1 MLPRSGPPSARPLAR
16 SLVLARPLF
25 AGQIDGAT
33 VVDAKAVESFGR
45 ILSAERPDVVFTQ
58 WPIDTH
64 LDHQAASTLTFRSWL
79 AGGRRFELYY
89 YEVNSG
95 SQTLGFH
102 PTDYVD
108 ITAVREKK
116 KAALFAHKS
125 QNGEEIYRRHHEVM
139 ENFRGR
145 EAGVAAAEA
154 LVHLAREKSASG
166 LPGIGP

>member
-79 AGGRRFELYY
+79 AGGRRFELFT
-89 YEVNSG
+89 YEVNLG
-95 SQTLGFH
+95 SQTMGFH

-108 ITAVREKK
+108 ITAVRERK

-125 QNGEEIYRRHHEVM
+125 QNGRRSTVVTM
-139 ENFRGR
+139 RLWRVFV
-145 EAGVAAAEA
+145 AGKP
-154 LVHLAREKSASG
+154 AR
-166 LPGIGP
+166 